1 MAGRMDKPRPFC
13 LFLLT
18 LALRGAFQ
26 ICRAVLD
33 PKKRMLQQKVRPS
46 IEFHRNDRAPKASR
60 KCEPRITSR

>member
-26 ICRAVLD
+26 ICGAVLD
-33 PKKRMLQQKVRPS
+33 PKKRMLHQKS